1 MTIPDAL
8 RRPRLAVCLSDAA
21 FSCRVLSELRARE
34 RLPALVLLPEFP
46 PAVPPASIELADSS
60 PRAILQLIGDL
71 PLLYAAGAGEAQLA
85 SALRRARIEYLLVAC
100 WPRLLGPRMRAAATR
115 ATLNLHPSCLPRF
128 RGADPIGEQL
138 AAGEERLGVT
148 LHLLDERFD
157 HGDIVAQASFAIAKG
172 ERNRAAI
179 EREAAGRGVDLL
191 LEAMHLGPEGWR
203 PRSQDQA
210 FVTD

>member
-1 MTIPDAL
+1 MMSPDA
-8 RRPRLAVCLSDAA
+8 RRPPRLAVCLSDAG

-34 RLPALVLLPEFP
+34 RLPALVLLPEYP
-46 PAVPPASIELADSS
+46 PAVSPASIELADSS
-60 PRAILQLIGDL
+60 PRAILRLIGDL
-71 PLLYAAGAGEAQLA
+71 PLLYAAGISESELA
-85 SALRRARIEYLLVAC
+85 AALRRARIEYLLVAC
-100 WPRLLGPRMRAAATR
+100 WPWLLGSSMRAAVTG

-138 AAGEERLGVT
+138 AADEERLGVT

-157 HGDIVAQASFAIAKG
+157 HGDIVAQAGFVIASC

-179 EREAAGRGVDLL
+179 EREAARRGVDLL
-191 LEAMHLGPEGWR
+191 LEAMLRGPGGWR
-203 PRSQDQA
+203 PRPQDQV